1 MSLTSAM
8 NTAQAIFNNTGKQ
21 TQTVSKNMANAQN
34 PDYVRR
40 SSVTTTSLYGAQIMS
55 TTRAQNDMLLRQILS
70 STSQNSAQQALLK
83 GLSDIKSVLGG
94 NDNESAPSAYLGK
107 FQTAL
112 HDYANKPNDQILGAA
127 AINAA
132 KDVANSLNTASKAVQ
147 AVRTDADSQ
156 IATQVDKLN
165 GLLAQFQVAN
175 EAVTRATALGDDPS
189 DGLDVREGLL
199 KQISEI
205 VGVST
210 MAVENN
216 GQALY
221 TTSGIA
227 LFDKTPRKVEFT
239 PRPAYDANTAGNA
252 IKIDGVTLTAGGGS
266 STSAMGSLQ
275 ALLQVRDEIAPT
287 FQKQLDEVARGL
299 ITSFAE
305 VNGYGAKVTGLFTW
319 SSDTVPATAA
329 VVPGIASSI
338 KVAQN
343 AIDNPQRLRGGTI
356 NAGYPLDPLD
366 PLSPLDPLTASVSQN
381 TGNNAGFST
390 LLDKYETGLDAD
402 QSFDTTSGL
411 DGTTSIMKFS
421 TRSVSWLEA
430 YRSGADA
437 AAESK
442 SALLSRT
449 TEAYSSVTGVSLDEE
464 MSLMLDIE
472 QSYKASAKLV
482 NAVDEMLKALLSIAS

>member
-40 SSVTTTSLYGAQIMS
+40 SSVTTTSLFGAQIMS

-70 STSQNSAQQALLK
+70 STSQNSAQQALLQ

-94 NDNESAPSAYLGK
+94 NDNESAPSTYLGA
-107 FQTAL
+107 FQKAL

-132 KDVANSLNTASKAVQ
+132 RDVANSLNTASKAVQ
-147 AVRTDADSQ
+147 AVRTDADAQ
-156 IATQVDKLN
+156 IATQVGKLN
-165 GLLAQFQVAN
+165 DLLAQFQVAN

-199 KQISEI
+199 KQISGI

-210 MAVENN
+210 MSVENN
-216 GQALY
+216 GLALY
-221 TTSGIA
+221 TTNGIA
-227 LFDKTPRKVEFT
+227 LFDKSPRKVEFT
-239 PRPAYDANTAGNA
+239 PRPAYDATTTGNA
-252 IKIDGVTLTAGGGS
+252 IKIDGVTLAAGS
-266 STSAMGSLQ
+266 DSNTSGMGSLQ

-305 VNGYGAKVTGLFTW
+305 VNAGSTKVPGLFTW
-319 SSDTVPATAA
+319 PGGTVPPAGTI
-329 VVPGIASSI
+329 VPGIAATI
-338 KVAQN
+338 QVAQR
-343 AIDNPQRLRGGTI
+343 AIDDPTRLRDGTV
-356 NAGYPLDPLD
+356 NA
-366 PLSPLDPLTASVSQN
+366 TAVSQN
-381 TGNNAGFST
+381 TGNNAGFSA
-390 LLDKYETGLDAD
+390 LLDGYETGLDAD
-402 QSFDTTSGL
+402 QAFDPATGL

-482 NAVDEMLKALLSIAS
+482 SAVDEMLKALLSIAS

>member
-132 KDVANSLNTASKAVQ
+132 KDVANSLNTVSKAVQ

-287 FQKQLDEVARGL
+287 FQKQLDEIARAL
-299 ITSFAE
+299 TTSFAE
-305 VNGYGAKVTGLFTW
+305 VDGYGATVAGLFTW
-319 SSDTVPATAA
+319 SGVSAA
-329 VVPGIASSI
+329 ASI
-338 KVAQN
+338 RVAQN
-343 AIDNPQRLRGGTI
+343 AIDDPKRLRDGTVNGGDGI
-356 NAGYPLDPLD
+356 
-366 PLSPLDPLTASVSQN
+366 DPLTGSVSQN
-381 TGNNAGFST
+381 SAGNAGYST
-390 LLDKYETGLDAD
+390 LLDKYETGLDANR
-402 QSFDTTSGL
+402 SFDPAAGL
-411 DGTTSIMKFS
+411 DSNTSIMKFA
-421 TRSVSWLEA
+421 TRSVSWLET
-430 YRSGADA
+430 YRSGANA

-449 TEAYSSVTGVSLDEE
+449 TEAYSSVTSVSLDEE

>member
-132 KDVANSLNTASKAVQ
+132 KDVANSLNTVSKAVQ

-287 FQKQLDEVARGL
+287 FQKQLDEIARAL
-299 ITSFAE
+299 TTSFAE
-305 VNGYGAKVTGLFTW
+305 VDGYGATVAGLFTW
-319 SSDTVPATAA
+319 SGVSAA
-329 VVPGIASSI
+329 ASI
-338 KVAQN
+338 RVAQN
-343 AIDNPQRLRGGTI
+343 AIDDPKRLRDGTVNGGDGI
-356 NAGYPLDPLD
+356 
-366 PLSPLDPLTASVSQN
+366 DPLTGSVSQN
-381 TGNNAGFST
+381 SAGNADYST
-390 LLDKYETGLDAD
+390 LLDKYETGLDANR
-402 QSFDTTSGL
+402 SFDPAAGL
-411 DGTTSIMKFS
+411 DSNTSIMKFA
-421 TRSVSWLEA
+421 TRSVSWLET
-430 YRSGADA
+430 YRSGANA

-449 TEAYSSVTGVSLDEE
+449 TEAYSSVTSVSLDEE

>member
-132 KDVANSLNTASKAVQ
+132 KDVANSLNIASKAVQ

-305 VNGYGAKVTGLFTW
+305 LNAGSTKVPGLFTW
-319 SSDTVPATAA
+319 SGGTVPAAGTI
-329 VVPGIASSI
+329 VPGIAASI
-338 KVAQN
+338 QVAQR
-343 AIDNPQRLRGGTI
+343 AIDDPTRLRDGTV
-356 NAGYPLDPLD
+356 NA
-366 PLSPLDPLTASVSQN
+366 AAVSQN